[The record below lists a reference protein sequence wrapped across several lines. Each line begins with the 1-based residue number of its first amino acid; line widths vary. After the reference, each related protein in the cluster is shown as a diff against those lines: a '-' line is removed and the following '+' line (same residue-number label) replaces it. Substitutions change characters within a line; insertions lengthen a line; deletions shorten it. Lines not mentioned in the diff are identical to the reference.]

1 MTNILILGGG
11 GLIGQKLARALVRR
25 GHLRGKD
32 ISTLTLADV
41 VSPPGFAEGDHV
53 RFVACDMSDPSQVS
67 QLINPQT
74 DVIFLLAAVVSGTAE
89 KNFDLGM
96 RVNLTGVLNV
106 LEAAR
111 TTERCP
117 VVVYTSSMAV
127 YGGDVAD
134 PITDLTYLNPQ
145 TSYGMQKAVGELLL
159 TDFSRKGFVDGRG
172 FRLPTISV
180 RPGQPNGAASSFMSS
195 IIREPLNGKE
205 AICPVGRDFLHYY
218 LSPKRCVEN
227 LIFGAELDAAELGLD
242 RTMIMPGRMWSIG
255 QMIDSMTALCGPEP
269 AKLIR
274 WESQPDVERIV
285 KGWRFDLR
293 PERGLAL
300 GLRPDESFEDNVRYY
315 MTEDLQKS

>member
-1 MTNILILGGG
+1 MTNVLILGGG
-11 GLIGQKLARALVRR
+11 GVIGQKLAQALVRR

-32 ISTLTLADV
+32 IRSITLADIVLPAEV
-41 VSPPGFAEGDHV
+41 VGGNV
-53 RFVACDMSDPSQVS
+53 RCATCDMSDPQQVA
-67 QLINPQT
+67 QCLLPDT

-89 KNFDLGM
+89 KDFDLGI

-111 TTERCP
+111 ASGQCP

-127 YGGDVAD
+127 YGGDVPD

-180 RPGQPNGAASSFMSS
+180 RPGRPNGAASSFMSS
-195 IIREPLNGKE
+195 IIREPLNGQE

-227 LIFGAELDAAELGLD
+227 LIIGAELEASRLGTD
-242 RTMIMPGRMWSIG
+242 RCMIMPGHMWSIG
-255 QMIDSMTALCGPEP
+255 QMIDAMTMICGPEP
-269 AKLIR
+269 ARLIR
-274 WESQPDVERIV
+274 WESQPDVEHIV

-300 GLRPDESFEDNVRYY
+300 GLKSDNSFEDNVRYY
-315 MTEDLQKS
+315 VDEDLGNP

>member
-11 GLIGQKLARALVRR
+11 GVIGQKLARALVKR
-25 GHLRGKD
+25 GHLRGRD
-32 ISTLTLADV
+32 INSITLADV
-41 VSPPGFAEGDHV
+41 VSPAGFPEGSKV
-53 RFVACDMSDPSQVS
+53 QSLTCDMSDPSQVS
-67 QLINPQT
+67 QLINPET
-74 DVIFLLAAVVSGTAE
+74 DVIFLLAAIVSGTAE
-89 KNFDLGM
+89 KDFDLGIQ
-96 RVNLTGVLNV
+96 VNLTGVLNV
-106 LEAAR
+106 LAAAR
-111 TTERCP
+111 ATERCP
-117 VVVYTSSMAV
+117 VVIYTSSMAV
-127 YGGDVAD
+127 YGGDVPD

-195 IIREPLNGKE
+195 IIREPLNGQE

-227 LIFGAELDAAELGLD
+227 LIRGAELNAAELGLD
-242 RTMIMPGRMWSIG
+242 RTLIMPGRMWSIG
-255 QMIDSMTALCGPEP
+255 QMIDAMTAVCGPEP
-269 AKLIR
+269 AKLIK

-293 PERGLAL
+293 PDRGLAL
-300 GLRPDESFEDNVRYY
+300 GFQPDASFEDNVRYY
-315 MTEDLQKS
+315 VSEDLEAS